1 MEERMLWLLA
11 AVILVLA
18 IVGGISISPLLFL
31 LAIIAVIVVLSG
43 MGGGARRV

>member
-1 MEERMLWLLA
+1 MLWLLA

-18 IVGGISISPLLFL
+18 IAGGISISPLLFL
-31 LAIIAVIVVLSG
+31 LALIAVIIVLSG